1 MVVITDR
8 LSKGVIAGG
17 LQNLTVEALVEWFL
31 WAYYPYHFLPTAI
44 VSDRGGQFISAFWKR
59 LCDQL
64 RITRRLSTA
73 FSPETNGSTEKA
85 NDTIKTVLREL
96 VSWAQDNW
104 VSVLPL
110 GLSAINGRNAASTG
124 VSPFF
129 LAHGW
134 EQALFDFE
142 LEPTTSRRRHS
153 PVQQA
158 DILLRKLQE
167 TRDFVQA
174 TMAAAQDE
182 QERQTNAYRD

>member
-59 LCDQL
+59 LYDQL
-64 RITRRLSTA
+64 RIIRCLSTA
-73 FSPETNGSTEKA
+73 FSPKTNGLTEKA

-129 LAHGW
+129 LAH
-134 EQALFDFE
+134 
-142 LEPTTSRRRHS
+142 R
-153 PVQQA
+153 
-158 DILLRKLQE
+158 
-167 TRDFVQA
+167 
-174 TMAAAQDE
+174 
-182 QERQTNAYRD
+182 